1 MPKGKLKVYKVPNK
15 RVIAII
21 EKTSV
26 TSSIVTVH
34 SQTWRLLKKEVLAFY
49 TTIAR
54 QVSIDFVMSP
64 QPSNIDGVYKA
75 GDSPYISVTSKYP

>member
-1 MPKGKLKVYKVPNK
+1 MWKEIVIITIVKSQVMPKGKLKVYKVPNK

-34 SQTWRLLKKEVLAFY
+34 R
-49 TTIAR
+49 
-54 QVSIDFVMSP
+54 
-64 QPSNIDGVYKA
+64 
-75 GDSPYISVTSKYP
+75 